1 MKIRIKIA
9 VFVVALLSVISVFG
23 QTGTIQVRLLNEDST
38 TIEIGVIS
46 LENTGFTT
54 STSAN
59 GTFTLNKIPYGTYT
73 LLTYTY
79 GKNIQRTTIS
89 LTTEQLSLTVV
100 MKDLSTDVSTVE
112 IVHEAERTFGI
123 ERLKGIEGTAIYE
136 GKKTEVVVLKD
147 ITANLSTN
155 NPRQV
160 YSKITGLN
168 IWESDAVGLQ
178 LGIGGRGLSP
188 NRTSNFNTRQ
198 NGYDISADALGYP
211 ESYYTPPTEALER
224 IEIVRGAASLQYGTQ
239 FGGLLNFVMK
249 KGATDKKVE
258 VTSRQTLGSFG
269 YFGSFNSVGGT
280 VANGKLNY
288 YTFYQRK
295 QGNGWRP
302 NSGFYSNT
310 AYARLEWKTTNKL
323 TQTFEFTFMDYLAQ
337 QPGGLTDAMFAED
350 ARQSVRN
357 RNWFSI
363 GWKLA
368 AWQVDYKVS
377 ENTQLNWRTFGLLA
391 SRQSLGN
398 LERINVADFGKNRT
412 LIDGKFTNIGHE
424 GRWLQHYRTGK
435 TKHTGVLG
443 YRLYYGQ
450 TTNKQGDGNNG
461 SGPDFYYLN
470 PQNLEN
476 SDYTFPN
483 YNASVFLENI
493 FNINPRFTITPGVR
507 YEYIQTRSDGYYK
520 QRVFDAAGNLI
531 VDNRI
536 YDKMQRP
543 RSFVIAGIGTK
554 YKLSKNTEWYANAS
568 QNYRA
573 INFSDLRVTNPNF
586 IVDTAIQDEKGFTA
600 DMGIRGNRAGL
611 FTYEVTAF
619 YIFYKGRIGQVL
631 RADRPPLFI
640 DYRYRT
646 NIADARNLGVELMAE
661 LNVWRVF
668 NLPYDKT
675 NQLNVFVNGAF
686 IDARYIKTQDNTIAN
701 NKVEMVPPVMVRTGL
716 NYRHRKKAG
725 LSLQYSYTGKHYSDA
740 TNATLTST
748 AVEGVIKSYQ
758 VVDVSASFSH
768 KIFSLEISC
777 NNLLDARYYTRRAE
791 SYPGPGIIPSD
802 GRSFYATLA
811 ITVGKDTNR

>member
-38 TIEIGVIS
+38 AIEAGMVA

-54 STSAN
+54 STFVN
-59 GTFTLNKIPYGTYT
+59 GTYILGKVPYGTYT

-89 LTTEQLSLTVV
+89 LITEHLSLTVV
-100 MKDLSTDVSTVE
+100 MKDLSTDVSSVE

-123 ERLKGIEGTAIYE
+123 EWLKGIEGTAIYE

-211 ESYYTPPTEALER
+211 ESYYTPPAEALER

-280 VANGKLNY
+280 IANGKLNY

-476 SDYTFPN
+476 SDFTFPN

-554 YKLSKNTEWYANAS
+554 YKLHKNTEWYANAS

-619 YIFYKGRIGQVL
+619 YIYYKGRIGQVL

-668 NLPYDKT
+668 RIPYDKT

-701 NKVEMVPPVMVRTGL
+701 NKVEMVPPIMVRTGL

-811 ITVGKDTNR
+811 ITVGK

>member
-1 MKIRIKIA
+1 MKFGLKIA
-9 VFVVALLSVISVFG
+9 VIVIALLSVLPLLG

-38 TIEIGVIS
+38 LIEIGVAA
-46 LENTGFTT
+46 LEGTGHTV
-54 STSAN
+54 STPEN
-59 GTFTLNKIPYGTYT
+59 GLYVFHNVPYGNYT
-73 LLTYTY
+73 LLTYAF
-79 GKNIQRTTIS
+79 GKNIIHTPIVHNTPLYLVTI
-89 LTTEQLSLTVV
+89 V
-100 MKDLSTDVSTVE
+100 MKDLSADVNAVE
-112 IVHEAERTFGI
+112 IEYETERTFGI
-123 ERLKGIEGTAIYE
+123 ERLKGVEGTAIYE

-147 ITANLSTN
+147 VTANLSTN
-155 NPRQV
+155 NPRQL

-211 ESYYTPPTEALER
+211 ESYYTPPAEALER
-224 IEIVRGAASLQYGTQ
+224 IEVVRGAASLQYGTQ

-249 KGATDKKVE
+249 KGAADKKIE
-258 VTSRQTLGSFG
+258 VTTRQTLGSFG

-280 VANGKLNY
+280 VANGKINY

-302 NSGFYSNT
+302 NSGFHSNT
-310 AYARLEWKTTNKL
+310 AYARLEWQTTRKL
-323 TQTFEFTFMDYLAQ
+323 TQTFEVTLMNYLAQ
-337 QPGGLTDAMFAED
+337 QPGGLTDAMFADD

-363 GWKLA
+363 NWQLA

-391 SRQSLGN
+391 GRQSLGN

-435 TKHTGVLG
+435 RRHTGILG

-450 TTNKQGDGNNG
+450 TTNRQGDGNN
-461 SGPDFYYLN
+461 SNGPDFQYLN

-476 SDYTFPN
+476 SDFTFPN

-493 FNINPRFTITPGVR
+493 FNINPRFSITPGIR
-507 YEYIQTRSDGYYK
+507 YEYIQTRSEGYYK

-536 YDKMQRP
+536 YDKMSRT
-543 RSFVIAGIGTK
+543 RSFVIAGVGTK
-554 YKLSKNTEWYANAS
+554 YKLQKHTEWYANIS

-600 DMGIRGNRAGL
+600 DMGIRGSKAGW

-619 YIFYKGRIGQVL
+619 YIYYKGRIGQVL

-646 NIADARNLGVELMAE
+646 NIADARNIGIELMAE
-661 LNVWRVF
+661 VNLWRF
-668 NLPYDKT
+668 LLLPYAKT
-675 NQLNVFVNGAF
+675 NQLNLFVNGALV
-686 IDARYIKTQDNTIAN
+686 DARYIKTQDNTIAN
-701 NKVEMVPPVMVRTGL
+701 NKVEMVPPVMIRSGI
-716 NYRHRKKAG
+716 NYRHRKKIGFSA
-725 LSLQYSYTGKHYSDA
+725 QYSYTGKHYSDA

-758 VVDVSASFSH
+758 VVDISASFTH
-768 KIFSLEISC
+768 RIFSLEISC
-777 NNLLDARYYTRRAE
+777 NNLLDSRYYTRRAE
-791 SYPGPGIIPSD
+791 AYPGPGIIPSD
-802 GRSFYATLA
+802 GRSFYATLG
-811 ITVGKDTNR
+811 ITIGK

>member
-1 MKIRIKIA
+1 MKISIKIA
-9 VFVVALLSVISVFG
+9 VLFVALLSVTSVFG

-38 TIEIGVIS
+38 AIEAGVVA

-54 STSAN
+54 STFVN
-59 GTFTLNKIPYGTYT
+59 GRYILGKVPYGAYT

-89 LTTEQLSLTVV
+89 LTTNLLSLTVV
-100 MKDLSTDVSTVE
+100 MKDLSTDVSSVE

-136 GKKTEVVVLKD
+136 GKKTEVVVIKD

-211 ESYYTPPTEALER
+211 ESYYTPPAEALER

-249 KGATDKKVE
+249 KGAADKKVE
-258 VTSRQTLGSFG
+258 VTARQTLGSFG

-302 NSGFYSNT
+302 NSGFYANT
-310 AYARLEWKTTNKL
+310 AYARLEWQTTSQL

-363 GWKLA
+363 DWKLA

-391 SRQSLGN
+391 ARQSLGN

-443 YRLYYGQ
+443 YRLYYGK
-450 TTNKQGDGNNG
+450 TTNKQGDGNAAD
-461 SGPDFYYLN
+461 GPDFYYLN

-476 SDYTFPN
+476 SDFTFPN

-493 FNINPRFTITPGVR
+493 FNINPRFSITPGVR

-554 YKLSKNTEWYANAS
+554 YKLHKNTEWYANAS

-600 DMGIRGNRAGL
+600 DMGIRGSRAGW

-619 YIFYKGRIGQVL
+619 YIYYKGRIGQVL

-661 LNVWRVF
+661 VNVWRVF
-668 NLPYDKT
+668 SLPYDKT

-686 IDARYIKTQDNTIAN
+686 VDARYIKTQDNTIAN
-701 NKVEMVPPVMVRTGL
+701 NKVEMVPPVMLRTGL

-725 LSLQYSYTGKHYSDA
+725 ISVQYSYTGKHYSDA

-768 KIFSLEISC
+768 NIFTLEFSC

-811 ITVGKDTNR
+811 ITVGR

>member
-1 MKIRIKIA
+1 MKISIKIT
-9 VFVVALLSVISVFG
+9 VFVVALLSVVSAFG
-23 QTGTIQVRLLNEDST
+23 QTATLQVRLLNEDST
-38 TIEIGVIS
+38 LIETGVIS
-46 LENTGFTT
+46 LENTGYT
-54 STSAN
+54 SSTLVS
-59 GTFTLNKIPYGTYT
+59 GTYVLNKIPYGTYT
-73 LLTYTY
+73 LLTYTF
-79 GKNIQRTTIS
+79 GKNIQRTPITVA
-89 LTTEQLSLTVV
+89 TATLSLAVI
-100 MKDLSTDVSTVE
+100 MKDLSTDISSVE

-258 VTSRQTLGSFG
+258 VTARQTLGSFG

-323 TQTFEFTFMDYLAQ
+323 IQTFEFTLMDYLAQ
-337 QPGGLTDAMFAED
+337 QPGGLTDAMFAEN

-424 GRWLQHYRTGK
+424 GRWLQHYHIGK

-461 SGPDFYYLN
+461 SDPDFYYLN

-476 SDYTFPN
+476 SDFTFPN

-586 IVDTAIQDEKGFTA
+586 IVDTAIKDEKGFTA

-619 YIFYKGRIGQVL
+619 YIYYKGRIGQVL

-668 NLPYDKT
+668 SLPYDKT

-748 AVEGVIKSYQ
+748 AVEGIIKSYQ

-802 GRSFYATLA
+802 GRSLYATLA
-811 ITVGKDTNR
+811 ITVGK

>member
-1 MKIRIKIA
+1 MKIGIKIA
-9 VFVVALLSVISVFG
+9 VIVVELLSVLSVSG
-23 QTGTIQVRLLNEDST
+23 QTGTLQVRLLNEDST
-38 TIEIGVIS
+38 GIETGVIA
-46 LENTGFTT
+46 LESTIFTT
-54 STSAN
+54 SASAK
-59 GTFTLNKIPYGTYT
+59 GIYTLQKVPYGTYT
-73 LLTYTY
+73 LLTYAF
-79 GKNIQRTTIS
+79 GKNLQRTPITIN
-89 LTTEQLSLTVV
+89 TPQLLVTVV
-100 MKDLSTDVSTVE
+100 MKDLSTDVNSVE

-211 ESYYTPPTEALER
+211 ESYYTPPAEALER

-239 FGGLLNFVMK
+239 FGGLLNFAMK
-249 KGATDKKVE
+249 KGAADKKVE
-258 VTSRQTLGSFG
+258 VTARQTLGSFG

-280 VANGKLNY
+280 VGKLNY

-302 NSGFYSNT
+302 NSGFYANT
-310 AYARLEWKTTNKL
+310 VYARLEWKTTKKL
-323 TQTFEFTFMDYLAQ
+323 SQTFEFTYMDYLAQ

-350 ARQSVRN
+350 ARQSVRS

-363 GWKLA
+363 SWKLA

-391 SRQSLGN
+391 GRQSLGN

-424 GRWLQHYRTGK
+424 GRWLQHYSTGK

-443 YRLYYGQ
+443 YRLYFGQ
-450 TTNKQGDGNNG
+450 TTNRQGDGNAGNG
-461 SGPDFYYLN
+461 ADFYYLN

-476 SDYTFPN
+476 SDFTFPN

-507 YEYIQTRSDGYYK
+507 YEYIQTRSDGYFK

-554 YKLSKNTEWYANAS
+554 YKLHKNAEWYANIS

-600 DMGIRGNRAGL
+600 DMGIRGNRAGW

-619 YIFYKGRIGQVL
+619 YIYYKGRIGQVL

-646 NIADARNLGVELMAE
+646 NIADARNIGIEVMVELNM
-661 LNVWRVF
+661 WRF
-668 NLPYDKT
+668 LHLPYAKT
-675 NQLNVFVNGAF
+675 NQLNLFVNGAV

-725 LSLQYSYTGKHYSDA
+725 LSVQYSYTGKHYSDA

-758 VVDVSASFSH
+758 IVDISASFSH
-768 KIFSLEISC
+768 KIYTLEVSC
-777 NNLLDARYYTRRAE
+777 NNLLDAHYYTRRAE

-811 ITVGKDTNR
+811 ITVGK

>member
-9 VFVVALLSVISVFG
+9 VFVLALLSVTSVFG

-38 TIEIGVIS
+38 AIEAGVVA

-54 STSAN
+54 SIFVNDTYVLA
-59 GTFTLNKIPYGTYT
+59 KVPYGTYT

-100 MKDLSTDVSTVE
+100 MKDLSTDVSSVE

-280 VANGKLNY
+280 IANGKLNY

-310 AYARLEWKTTNKL
+310 AYARLEWKTTSKL

-450 TTNKQGDGNNG
+450 TTNKQGDGNASN
-461 SGPDFYYLN
+461 GPDFYYLN

-476 SDYTFPN
+476 SDFTFPN

-536 YDKMQRP
+536 YDKMGRT

-619 YIFYKGRIGQVL
+619 YIYYKGRIGQVL

-686 IDARYIKTQDNTIAN
+686 IDARYIKTEDNTIAN

-758 VVDVSASFSH
+758 VVDVSASFNH

-811 ITVGKDTNR
+811 ITVGK

>member
-9 VFVVALLSVISVFG
+9 VFVVALLSVVSAFG
-23 QTGTIQVRLLNEDST
+23 QTATLQVRLLNEDST
-38 TIEIGVIS
+38 LIETGVIS
-46 LENTGFTT
+46 LENTGYT
-54 STSAN
+54 SSTFVN
-59 GTFTLNKIPYGTYT
+59 GTYALNKIPYGTYT
-73 LLTYTY
+73 LLTYTF
-79 GKNIQRTTIS
+79 GKNIQRTPITVA
-89 LTTEQLSLTVV
+89 TATLSLTVI
-100 MKDLSTDVSTVE
+100 MKDLSANISSVE

-258 VTSRQTLGSFG
+258 VTVRQTLGSFG

-280 VANGKLNY
+280 VAKGKLNY

-310 AYARLEWKTTNKL
+310 AYARLEWKTTGKL
-323 TQTFEFTFMDYLAQ
+323 TQTFEFTIMDYLAQ
-337 QPGGLTDAMFAED
+337 QPGGLTDAMFADD

-363 GWKLA
+363 DWKLA

-461 SGPDFYYLN
+461 SDPDFYYLN

-476 SDYTFPN
+476 SDFTFPN

-586 IVDTAIQDEKGFTA
+586 IVDTAIKDEKGFTA

-611 FTYEVTAF
+611 FTYELTAF
-619 YIFYKGRIGQVL
+619 YIYYKGRIGQVL

-668 NLPYDKT
+668 SLPYDKT

-748 AVEGVIKSYQ
+748 AVEGIIKSYQ

-811 ITVGKDTNR
+811 ITVGK

>member
-9 VFVVALLSVISVFG
+9 VFVVALLSVISVIG

-38 TIEIGVIS
+38 TIEAGVVA

-59 GTFTLNKIPYGTYT
+59 GTFTLNKIPYGNYT
-73 LLTYTY
+73 LLTYTF

-310 AYARLEWKTTNKL
+310 AYARLELKTTSKL

-493 FNINPRFTITPGVR
+493 FNINPRFSITPGVR

-619 YIFYKGRIGQVL
+619 YIYYKGRIGQVL

-686 IDARYIKTQDNTIAN
+686 IDARYIKTEDNTIAN

-758 VVDVSASFSH
+758 VVDVSASFNH

-811 ITVGKDTNR
+811 ITVGK